1 MTRNRQ
7 IRCWETLPVL
17 IDADTL
23 ALLLR
28 IEQQE
33 VRKKARKGEIPGAKK
48 IGKFWYFEKT
58 TLKKF
63 FEEDKKCVI

>member
-1 MTRNRQ
+1 MANARQ

-28 IEQQE
+28 REQQE
-33 VRKKARKGEIPGAKK
+33 VRKQARLGRIPGAKK
-48 IGKFWYFEKT
+48 IGKFWYFEKNK
-58 TLKKF
+58 LREF
-63 FEEDKKCVI
+63 FEKEESA

>member
-28 IEQQE
+28 IDQQV
-33 VRKKARKGEIPGAKK
+33 VRKKARQGEIPGARK
-48 IGKFWYFEKT
+48 IGKFWYFEKNI
-58 TLKKF
+58 LQKF
-63 FEEDKKCVI
+63 FEEGNTNG